1 MARSDGSRRSQGT
14 ITGVAP
20 DSRHPGAMR
29 VSLDGRVTWTIP
41 AHVARRIGVR
51 AGQALDEALAAALA
65 DGADEEA
72 AWQAVLRHL
81 QRRGFA
87 RGDLA
92 RRLRLKAHPPAAVEA
107 ALARAE
113 DAGLLNDL
121 EFARHY
127 AETRAARGKGPARLR
142 AELGRLGVAP
152 HVIDQ
157 VLRDLWPD
165 GEGLDEM
172 VRVLAARRAEQLR
185 DLPRDVRRRRVLAYL
200 ARRGFAGPHARE
212 LVGRLTG

>member
-1 MARSDGSRRSQGT
+1 MRSSQGV

-41 AHVARRIGVR
+41 THVAERIGVR
-51 AGQALDEALAAALA
+51 AGQVVDDALAEALA

-92 RRLRLKAHPPAAVEA
+92 RRLRLKAHPPVAVEA

-127 AETRAARGKGPARLR
+127 AETRSARGKGPTRLR
-142 AELGRLGVAP
+142 AELGRLLLAP
-152 HVIDQ
+152 DVIDQ
-157 VLRDLWPD
+157 VLRELWPD

-185 DLPRDVRRRRVLAYL
+185 DLPREVRRRRVLAYL
-200 ARRGFAGPHARE
+200 ARRGFAGQRTRH
-212 LVGRLTG
+212 LVAQLTG